1 MYEALRGFQLLQ
13 LPGTKTLKDFIHS
26 NHEQLESIQGGLKS
40 YREEFD
46 RMVGTHRE
54 VHSKTI
60 AFNEGVLIFDEVKV
74 SLGLQ
79 WSSRNNKFIGHAMN
93 STDLSTLHDVYEYLD
108 KQADKTSKTSYI
120 LQTLWRD
127 LSSDYDII
135 GPYYT
140 SDGGSK
146 NKFL

>member
-1 MYEALRGFQLLQ
+1 
-13 LPGTKTLKDFIHS
+13 
-26 NHEQLESIQGGLKS
+26 
-40 YREEFD
+40 
-46 RMVGTHRE
+46 MVETQRE

-74 SLGLQ
+74 GLGLQ
-79 WSSRNNKFIGHAMN
+79 WSSRNNEFIGHAMN

-127 LSSDYDII
+127 LSSDYDIRTI
-135 GPYYT
+135 PVMV
-140 SDGGSK
+140 D
-146 NKFL
+146 